1 MTTKRMTRIAL
12 CAALLAPCAWLSVPT
27 QPPFTMQTFGVF
39 LTLLLLGA
47 KDGTIAIGLY
57 ILLGALGVPVFSGF
71 NGGMGALMGPTGGYI
86 VGFLLICLIF
96 GLLCGKG
103 AGLWLKALALLLGLA
118 VCYAFGTLWFVKV
131 YGDMKGPISTLSA
144 LSMCVFP
151 FIVPDLAKYG
161 DNSQFPASPHSLMAG
176 HNN

>member
-27 QPPFTMQTFGVF
+27 QPPFTMQTFGIF

-151 FIVPDLAKYG
+151 FILPDLAKL
-161 DNSQFPASPHSLMAG
+161 ALALWAG
-176 HNN
+176 KRLEKYRQ

>member
-151 FIVPDLAKYG
+151 FIVPDLAKLALALWARKRLEKYR
-161 DNSQFPASPHSLMAG
+161 Q
-176 HNN
+176 

>member
-103 AGLWLKALALLLGLA
+103 AGIWLKALALLLGLA

-131 YGDMKGPISTLSA
+131 YGDTKGPISTLSA
-144 LSMCVFP
+144 LSMCGFP
-151 FIVPDLAKYG
+151 FIVPDLAKL
-161 DNSQFPASPHSLMAG
+161 ALALWAG
-176 HNN
+176 KRLEKYRQ

>member
-47 KDGTIAIGLY
+47 KDGPIAIGLY

-131 YGDMKGPISTLSA
+131 YGDTKGPISTLSA

-151 FIVPDLAKYG
+151 FIVPDLAKL
-161 DNSQFPASPHSLMAG
+161 ALALWAG
-176 HNN
+176 KRLEKYRR

>member
-27 QPPFTMQTFGVF
+27 QPPFTMQTFGIF

-86 VGFLLICLIF
+86 VGFLLMCLVF

-103 AGLWLKALALLLGLA
+103 AGLRLKALALLLGLA

-151 FIVPDLAKYG
+151 FIVPDLAKL
-161 DNSQFPASPHSLMAG
+161 ALALWAG
-176 HNN
+176 KRLEKYSNK

>member
-47 KDGTIAIGLY
+47 KDGAIAIGLY

-151 FIVPDLAKYG
+151 FIVPDLAKL
-161 DNSQFPASPHSLMAG
+161 ALALWAG
-176 HNN
+176 KRLEKYSNKIK

>member
-27 QPPFTMQTFGVF
+27 QPPFTMQTFGIF

-151 FIVPDLAKYG
+151 FIVPDFAKLALALWAGKRLEKYRR
-161 DNSQFPASPHSLMAG
+161 
-176 HNN
+176 

>member
-27 QPPFTMQTFGVF
+27 QPPFTMQTFGIF

-131 YGDMKGPISTLSA
+131 YGDTKGSISTLSA

-151 FIVPDLAKYG
+151 FI
-161 DNSQFPASPHSLMAG
+161 
-176 HNN
+176 

>member
-12 CAALLAPCAWLSVPT
+12 CAALLVPCAWLSVPT

-151 FIVPDLAKYG
+151 FIVPDLAKL
-161 DNSQFPASPHSLMAG
+161 ALALWAG
-176 HNN
+176 KRLEKYRR

>member
-27 QPPFTMQTFGVF
+27 QPPFTMQTFGIF

-47 KDGTIAIGLY
+47 KDGTMAIGLY

-151 FIVPDLAKYG
+151 FIVPDLAKL
-161 DNSQFPASPHSLMAG
+161 ALALWAG
-176 HNN
+176 KRLEKYRQ

>member
-1 MTTKRMTRIAL
+1 MTMTTKRMTRIAL

-39 LTLLLLGA
+39 LTLLLLDA

-71 NGGMGALMGPTGGYI
+71 NGGMGVIMGPTGGYI

-96 GLLCGKG
+96 GLLCGRG
-103 AGLWLKALALLLGLA
+103 VGLWLKALALLLGLA
-118 VCYAFGTLWFVKV
+118 VCYAFGTLWFVKI
-131 YGDMKGPISTLSA
+131 YGDMKGPISMLSA

-151 FIVPDLAKYG
+151 FIVPDLAKL
-161 DNSQFPASPHSLMAG
+161 ALALWAG
-176 HNN
+176 KRLGKYSNK

>member
-86 VGFLLICLIF
+86 VGFLLICLVF

-151 FIVPDLAKYG
+151 FIVPDLAKL
-161 DNSQFPASPHSLMAG
+161 ALALWAG
-176 HNN
+176 KRLEKYRR

>member
-86 VGFLLICLIF
+86 VGFLLMCLAF

-151 FIVPDLAKYG
+151 FIVPDLAKL
-161 DNSQFPASPHSLMAG
+161 ALALWAG
-176 HNN
+176 KRLEKYRR

>member
-71 NGGMGALMGPTGGYI
+71 NGGMGALMGPTSGYI
-86 VGFLLICLIF
+86 VGFLLMCLIF

-151 FIVPDLAKYG
+151 FIVPDLAKL
-161 DNSQFPASPHSLMAG
+161 ALALWAG
-176 HNN
+176 KRLEKYRR

>member
-103 AGLWLKALALLLGLA
+103 AGIWLKALALLLGLA

-151 FIVPDLAKYG
+151 FIVPDLAKL
-161 DNSQFPASPHSLMAG
+161 ALALWAG
-176 HNN
+176 KRLEKYSNKIK